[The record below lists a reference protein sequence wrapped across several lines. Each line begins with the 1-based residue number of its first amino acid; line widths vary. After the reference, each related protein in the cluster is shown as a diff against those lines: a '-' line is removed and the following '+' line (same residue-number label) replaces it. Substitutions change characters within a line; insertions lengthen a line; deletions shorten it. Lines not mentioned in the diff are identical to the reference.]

1 MMMMMMLILTTMM
14 MVMMIMMMMMV
25 DIDDDDD
32 DCAAIH
38 VCLSSGP
45 GCFYFGADATK
56 AFLQH
61 NRLSLLVRSH
71 EVFQSG
77 FELFHNGMLYTW
89 Q

>member
-1 MMMMMMLILTTMM
+1 MMMMLILTTMM

-61 NRLSLLVRSH
+61 NGLSLLVRSH